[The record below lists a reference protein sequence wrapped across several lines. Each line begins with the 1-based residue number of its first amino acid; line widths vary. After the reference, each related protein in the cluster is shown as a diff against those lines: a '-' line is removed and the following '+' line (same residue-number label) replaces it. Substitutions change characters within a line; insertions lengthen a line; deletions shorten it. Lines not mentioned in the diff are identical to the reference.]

1 MGFAKYISETEA
13 IQVCGVSASTLSRFA
28 ETGYLSVER
37 EADGLALYNA
47 EELSTVFGKEIP
59 CAPEKKASVPAQ
71 EKSAEG
77 EEESQRATLAPP
89 PPSQN
94 AEPSERPEQEETV
107 DRREPPQESAPGK
120 PPQEKVIALP
130 IEREK
135 AAQATERPSQNDTS
149 EADKTKISSLEE
161 ELLRAKK
168 VHEVNE
174 RIIEIR
180 EQEISQLRD
189 ERNWLRTR
197 IERLEEKGER
207 DQILLLS
214 ETQIVRQM
222 IEQENKKR
230 SPLRAALSWLGMGPS
245 SPQGSDDQLR
255 RVGFKEKNSSTIV
268 ETENS

>member
-59 CAPEKKASVPAQ
+59 SATEKKASLPKQEESTQSGEESQTARVETPSPSESRKPELLRDQPKSA
-71 EKSAEG
+71 EKSAPDNNPKE
-77 EEESQRATLAPP
+77 
-89 PPSQN
+89 
-94 AEPSERPEQEETV
+94 
-107 DRREPPQESAPGK
+107 
-120 PPQEKVIALP
+120 QEKVIALP

-135 AAQATERPSQNDTS
+135 VSQAT
-149 EADKTKISSLEE
+149 DKDPRDDLSDVYETKISNLEE

-222 IEQENKKR
+222 IEQQESKKR
-230 SPLRAALSWLGMGPS
+230 SPIRAALNWLGMGPS
-245 SPQGSDDQLR
+245 SSQGSDDQLR